1 MAVKK
6 KKGLGRGLDAL
17 IAPSVPQAN
26 HSTASAISNDTSTLP
41 TPSSEKAATSTETST
56 QPNVVEKIVEV
67 PVEKIVEKVV
77 EVPVE
82 KVVEKVVEVP
92 VEKIVEKVI
101 EKESETMVK
110 IDEIEPNRSQPRQNF
125 DEDALQELADS
136 IKLHGIIQ
144 PLIVQKNDEFYKI
157 IAGERRWRAARLAG
171 LTEVPVIIKDYTP
184 MESMEIA
191 LIENLQRE
199 NLNPIEEAIGYN
211 LLMDEFNLTQELISQ
226 RVGKSRSAIANSLR
240 LLSLEDEIQKML
252 ILGTLTS
259 GHARAILSLDD
270 KELRI
275 ALSKRIIE
283 DNLNVRQAE
292 ALAKQLQ
299 KKKPQ
304 KKKSEKTAYD
314 IEIEKIQNTL
324 SSAMGTKV
332 RINHTA
338 KKGKIE
344 IEYYGNEDLER
355 VLGFFN
361 IKGE

>member
-1 MAVKK
+1 MS
-6 KKGLGRGLDAL
+6 L
-17 IAPSVPQAN
+17 
-26 HSTASAISNDTSTLP
+26 
-41 TPSSEKAATSTETST
+41 
-56 QPNVVEKIVEV
+56 
-67 PVEKIVEKVV
+67 
-77 EVPVE
+77 
-82 KVVEKVVEVP
+82 
-92 VEKIVEKVI
+92 
-101 EKESETMVK
+101 
-110 IDEIEPNRSQPRQNF
+110 IEPNKKQPRRHF
-125 DEDALQELADS
+125 DEEKITALADS
-136 IKLHGIIQ
+136 IKEYGLIQ
-144 PLIVQKNDEFYKI
+144 PIIITPSDNNMYKI
-157 IAGERRWRAARLAG
+157 VAGERRWRAAKKANLKEIPA
-171 LTEVPVIIKDYTP
+171 VIRKYS
-184 MESMEIA
+184 EEQVAEIA

-304 KKKSEKTAYD
+304 KKKTEKTAYD

>member
-1 MAVKK
+1 MA
-6 KKGLGRGLDAL
+6 KKGLGKGLNSLFNEED
-17 IAPSVPQAN
+17 IEEV
-26 HSTASAISNDTSTLP
+26 TSEITK
-41 TPSSEKAATSTETST
+41 SSEGDIK
-56 QPNVVEKIVEV
+56 
-67 PVEKIVEKVV
+67 KVRM
-77 EVPVE
+77 
-82 KVVEKVVEVP
+82 
-92 VEKIVEKVI
+92 
-101 EKESETMVK
+101 SL
-110 IDEIEPNRSQPRQNF
+110 IEPNKKQPRRHF
-125 DEDALQELADS
+125 DEEKITALADS
-136 IKLHGIIQ
+136 IKEHGLIQ
-144 PLIVQKNDEFYKI
+144 PIIITPSDNNMYKI
-157 IAGERRWRAARLAG
+157 VAGERRWRAAKKANLKEIPA
-171 LTEVPVIIKDYTP
+171 VIRKYS
-184 MESMEIA
+184 EEQVAEIA

-275 ALSKRIIE
+275 ALSKHII
-283 DNLNVRQAE
+283 E

>member
-1 MAVKK
+1 MA
-6 KKGLGRGLDAL
+6 KKGLGKGLNSLFNEED
-17 IAPSVPQAN
+17 IEEV
-26 HSTASAISNDTSTLP
+26 TSEITK
-41 TPSSEKAATSTETST
+41 SSEGDIK
-56 QPNVVEKIVEV
+56 
-67 PVEKIVEKVV
+67 KVRM
-77 EVPVE
+77 
-82 KVVEKVVEVP
+82 
-92 VEKIVEKVI
+92 
-101 EKESETMVK
+101 SL
-110 IDEIEPNRSQPRQNF
+110 IEPNKKQPRRHF
-125 DEDALQELADS
+125 DEEKITALADS
-136 IKLHGIIQ
+136 IKEHGLIQ
-144 PLIVQKNDEFYKI
+144 PIIITPSDNNMYKI
-157 IAGERRWRAARLAG
+157 VAGERRWRAAKKANLKEIPA
-171 LTEVPVIIKDYTP
+171 VIRKYS
-184 MESMEIA
+184 EEQVAEIA

-304 KKKSEKTAYD
+304 KKKSEKTTYD

>member
-1 MAVKK
+1 MA
-6 KKGLGRGLDAL
+6 KKGLGKGLNSLFNEED
-17 IAPSVPQAN
+17 IEEV
-26 HSTASAISNDTSTLP
+26 TSEITK
-41 TPSSEKAATSTETST
+41 SSEGDIK
-56 QPNVVEKIVEV
+56 
-67 PVEKIVEKVV
+67 KVRM
-77 EVPVE
+77 
-82 KVVEKVVEVP
+82 
-92 VEKIVEKVI
+92 
-101 EKESETMVK
+101 SL
-110 IDEIEPNRSQPRQNF
+110 IEPNKKQPRRHF
-125 DEDALQELADS
+125 DEEKITALADS
-136 IKLHGIIQ
+136 IKEHGLIQ
-144 PLIVQKNDEFYKI
+144 PIIITPSDNNMYKI
-157 IAGERRWRAARLAG
+157 VAGERRWRAAKKANLKEIPA
-171 LTEVPVIIKDYTP
+171 VIRKYS
-184 MESMEIA
+184 EEQVAEIA

-304 KKKSEKTAYD
+304 KKKSEKTADD

-332 RINHTA
+332 SINHTA

>member
-1 MAVKK
+1 MA
-6 KKGLGRGLDAL
+6 KKGLGKGLNSLFNEED
-17 IAPSVPQAN
+17 IEEV
-26 HSTASAISNDTSTLP
+26 TSDITK
-41 TPSSEKAATSTETST
+41 SSEGDIK
-56 QPNVVEKIVEV
+56 
-67 PVEKIVEKVV
+67 KVRM
-77 EVPVE
+77 
-82 KVVEKVVEVP
+82 
-92 VEKIVEKVI
+92 
-101 EKESETMVK
+101 SL
-110 IDEIEPNRSQPRQNF
+110 IEPNKKQPRRHF
-125 DEDALQELADS
+125 DEEKITALADS
-136 IKLHGIIQ
+136 IKEHGLIQ
-144 PLIVQKNDEFYKI
+144 PIIITPSDNNMYKI
-157 IAGERRWRAARLAG
+157 VAGERRWRAAKKANLKEIPA
-171 LTEVPVIIKDYTP
+171 VIRKYS
-184 MESMEIA
+184 EEQVAEIA

-304 KKKSEKTAYD
+304 KKKTEKTSYD

>member
-1 MAVKK
+1 MAGRKN
-6 KKGLGRGLDAL
+6 GLGRGLDAFF
-17 IAPSVPQAN
+17 PDRTSVVKEPARKTITKTVKTEKKSDVAEKQTNPTVAKKQ
-26 HSTASAISNDTSTLP
+26 TADSKTGAMI
-41 TPSSEKAATSTETST
+41 
-56 QPNVVEKIVEV
+56 
-67 PVEKIVEKVV
+67 
-77 EVPVE
+77 
-82 KVVEKVVEVP
+82 
-92 VEKIVEKVI
+92 
-101 EKESETMVK
+101 VK
-110 IDEIEPNRSQPRQNF
+110 ISSVEPNMDQPRKQF
-125 DEDALQELADS
+125 DEDALMELSES
-136 IKLHGIIQ
+136 IKQYGVLH
-144 PLIVQKNDEFYKI
+144 PLLVSDKKDYYEIV
-157 IAGERRWRAARLAG
+157 AGERRWRAAKKANLKEIPA
-171 LTEVPVIIKDYTP
+171 VIRKYS
-184 MESMEIA
+184 EEQVAEIA

>member
-1 MAVKK
+1 MA
-6 KKGLGRGLDAL
+6 KKGLGKGLNSLFNEED
-17 IAPSVPQAN
+17 IEEV
-26 HSTASAISNDTSTLP
+26 TSKITK
-41 TPSSEKAATSTETST
+41 SSEGDIK
-56 QPNVVEKIVEV
+56 
-67 PVEKIVEKVV
+67 KVRM
-77 EVPVE
+77 
-82 KVVEKVVEVP
+82 
-92 VEKIVEKVI
+92 
-101 EKESETMVK
+101 SL
-110 IDEIEPNRSQPRQNF
+110 IEPNKKQPRRHF
-125 DEDALQELADS
+125 DEEKITALADS
-136 IKLHGIIQ
+136 IKEHGLIQ
-144 PLIVQKNDEFYKI
+144 PIIITPSDNNMYKI
-157 IAGERRWRAARLAG
+157 VAGERRWRAAKKANLKEIPA
-171 LTEVPVIIKDYTP
+171 VIRKYS
-184 MESMEIA
+184 EEQVAEIA

-259 GHARAILSLDD
+259 GHARAILSRDD

-299 KKKPQ
+299 KKKPH
-304 KKKSEKTAYD
+304 KKKSEKTSYD
-314 IEIEKIQNTL
+314 IIIEKIQNTL